1 MQTERDTIKKPS
13 TTIPTETLTES
24 MKQLGLT
31 EKGMLSLSLYIHH
44 AVTATS
50 GKK

>member
-1 MQTERDTIKKPS
+1 M
-13 TTIPTETLTES
+13 ETLTER

-31 EKGMLSLSLYIHH
+31 ENGMLSLSLHIHH
-44 AVTATS
+44 AVTAAS

>member
-1 MQTERDTIKKPS
+1 
-13 TTIPTETLTES
+13 
-24 MKQLGLT
+24 MKQLGIT
-31 EKGMLSLSLYIHH
+31 EKGMLSLSLDIHH